1 MATTPPPRPAS
12 ANALRHLGRFQL
24 LRLLGKSERSMLWLV
39 ADPQLGQ
46 DLVLALPRAQPA
58 NAAALQ
64 RWLDNARKASRID
77 HPGLARAVEV
87 GEHERW
93 PYIAYD
99 RGSASTLAERMSP
112 KGLAPAEL
120 VPWVISAL
128 QGLAFAHEAGLAHH
142 DVQAAMLL
150 LQDGGGCRLMGLG
163 VALPPVD
170 DGADQQARRQAA
182 ERDVLCLG
190 LVLHNGLAGAP
201 ALDLPDVGQ
210 ALLRLPPLG
219 RDMVRLAASGA
230 HPIPEA
236 LRTIVNRSTDR
247 QERQRYRNART
258 FERAL
263 AGWLKADSEPG
274 AGPVAL
280 LLDRMRS
287 TGLLPAMPGGSARA
301 SRLSR
306 MEREHSLKLA
316 DVALQD
322 LGLAFELLRSVNGA
336 RMRDLMGRSGR
347 GAAGATPAG
356 AGAGG
361 GSSSA
366 VLTVRRAIAL
376 VGLDGVRRAGLSL
389 RPWPGPLNPTQAIAL
404 AGLIER
410 VCLAGKVAQWLRP
423 AGYDAEVVYLVAM
436 LQNLGRL
443 AVQYHFPDEAV
454 QIVRLMQTSAPA
466 STGEPEEPG
475 MSEEAAAFAVLGV
488 DIETLGAAVGRHWG
502 LDDSV
507 LQMIRRV
514 PVAQPVHAPDG
525 DDDLLRL
532 TGSCANEVVD
542 ARAVPAAHRS
552 AALHRVVQRYGRILG
567 VTLQEVQLAVQGQ
580 SPQDQDGAETVALT
594 HLLADPAD
602 PAAATAAATAAT
614 ATPGAAPL
622 APNTAAQPPGQP
634 ASAGSNPAGAGAKLA
649 ELLQQRAAGHGPAGA
664 ARA

>member
-39 ADPQLGQ
+39 SDSHAGQ
-46 DLVLALPRAQPA
+46 ELVLALPRVQPA
-58 NAAALQ
+58 STAALQ
-64 RWLDNARKASRID
+64 RWLDNARKVSRID

-99 RGSASTLAERMSP
+99 RGAASTLAERQSP

-142 DVQAAMLL
+142 DVQATMLL

-163 VALPPVD
+163 VVLPPAD

-190 LVLHNGLAGAP
+190 LVLHNGLAGTP

-210 ALLRLPPLG
+210 AVLRLPPLG
-219 RDMVRLAASGA
+219 RDQVRLAAGGA
-230 HPIPEA
+230 QPIPEA

-263 AGWLKADSEPG
+263 GGWLKADSEPG

-287 TGLLPAMPGGSARA
+287 TGLLPAMPGGPARA
-301 SRLSR
+301 TRLSR
-306 MEREHSLKLA
+306 MEREHSLTLA

-322 LGLAFELLRSVNGA
+322 PGLAFELLRSVNGA
-336 RMRDLMGRSGR
+336 RMRDLMGGTGRGASR
-347 GAAGATPAG
+347 GAAGATLAG

-389 RPWPGPLNPTQAIAL
+389 RPWPGPLNPTQAITL

-443 AVQYHFPDEAV
+443 VVQYHFPDEAV
-454 QIVRLMQTSAPA
+454 QIVRLMKASAPA
-466 STGEPEEPG
+466 RTGEPEEPG

-488 DIETLGAAVGRHWG
+488 DIESMGAAVGRHWG

-552 AALHRVVQRYGRILG
+552 AALHRVLQRYGRILG
-567 VTLQEVQLAVQGQ
+567 VTFQEVQLAMQGQ
-580 SPQDQDGAETVALT
+580 SPQDQDGADSVTLT
-594 HLLADPAD
+594 DLLADPAAGAAD
-602 PAAATAAATAAT
+602 PATEAVAPAAAPAIGPAAAAP
-614 ATPGAAPL
+614 TPTPTPTSRLPPL
-622 APNTAAQPPGQP
+622 A
-634 ASAGSNPAGAGAKLA
+634 
-649 ELLQQRAAGHGPAGA
+649 QR
-664 ARA
+664 